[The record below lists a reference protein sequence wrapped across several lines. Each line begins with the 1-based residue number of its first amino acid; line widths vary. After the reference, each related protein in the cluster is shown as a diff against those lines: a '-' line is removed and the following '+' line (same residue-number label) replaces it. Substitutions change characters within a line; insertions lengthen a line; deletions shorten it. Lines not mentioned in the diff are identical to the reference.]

1 MFDAH
6 GMDLMD
12 VDVSSQQQGD
22 ANNSHDD
29 NAQGDQQSSDGS
41 SVASHIAGDQNIATD
56 ALQANFLNTSASQ
69 TIVLSFGSVDAYA

>member
-1 MFDAH
+1 
-6 GMDLMD
+6 MDLMD

-41 SVASHIAGDQNIATD
+41 SVASHSAGDHNMATD
-56 ALQANFLNTSASQ
+56 TLQANSLNRSPSQ
-69 TIVLSFGSVDAYA
+69 AIVLNYARVDAYA